1 MLKFANIIFS
11 YYIRQKKLYVE
22 VFKTDVKSKNEF
34 EVLKNLI
41 TVYSCYKTMTGQKA
55 KMLRSKLVTLLS
67 IYIKYGYNSQS
78 KDYACEL
85 LSLKKTNLNCLNS
98 ELREGGFLI
107 KSNMNTRDSYLNP
120 ELETL
125 SNYYKQKNSEKTLFL
140 FNLYIDETA

>member
-1 MLKFANIIFS
+1 MLKFANIIF
-11 YYIRQKKLYVE
+11 YYYFCQKTKVE

-41 TVYSCYKTMTGQKA
+41 TVYSCYKTMTGQKS

-67 IYIKYGYNSQS
+67 IYIKYGYNSES
-78 KDYACEL
+78 KDYACSL
-85 LSLKKTNLNCLNS
+85 LELKKTNLNCLNS

-125 SNYYKQKNSEKTLFL
+125 SNYYKQKNSDKTLFL

>member
-1 MLKFANIIFS
+1 MIFYYYFRKKKF
-11 YYIRQKKLYVE
+11 KVE

-41 TVYSCYKTMTGQKA
+41 TVYSCYKTMTGQKS

-67 IYIKYGYNSQS
+67 IYIKYGYNSES
-78 KDYACEL
+78 KDYACNL
-85 LSLKKTNLNCLNS
+85 LELKKTNLNCLNS

-125 SNYYKQKNSEKTLFL
+125 SNYYKDKNSERTLFL
-140 FNLYIDETA
+140 FNLYIDESA

>member
-1 MLKFANIIFS
+1 MQISYFIIIFA
-11 YYIRQKKLYVE
+11 KKILYVE

-41 TVYSCYKTMTGQKA
+41 TVYSCYKTMTGQKS

-67 IYIKYGYNSQS
+67 IYIKYGYNSES

-85 LSLKKTNLNCLNS
+85 LGLKKTNLNCLNS

-125 SNYYKQKNSEKTLFL
+125 SNYYKQKNSERTLFL

>member
-1 MLKFANIIFS
+1 MQISYFLIIFA
-11 YYIRQKKLYVE
+11 KKLYVE

-41 TVYSCYKTMTGQKA
+41 TVYSCYKTMTGQKS

-67 IYIKYGYNSQS
+67 IYIKYGYNSES

-125 SNYYKQKNSEKTLFL
+125 SNYYKDKNSERTLFL

>member
-11 YYIRQKKLYVE
+11 NYIRQKKLYVE

-41 TVYSCYKTMTGQKA
+41 TVYSCYKTMTGQKS

-85 LSLKKTNLNCLNS
+85 LGLKKTNLNCLNS

-125 SNYYKQKNSEKTLFL
+125 SNYYKQKNSERTLFL

>member
-1 MLKFANIIFS
+1 
-11 YYIRQKKLYVE
+11 VE

-41 TVYSCYKTMTGQKA
+41 TVYSCYKTMTGQKS

-67 IYIKYGYNSQS
+67 IYIKYGYNSES
-78 KDYACEL
+78 KDYACNL
-85 LSLKKTNLNCLNS
+85 LELKKTNLNCLNS

-107 KSNMNTRDSYLNP
+107 KSNMNTRDSYLNS

-125 SNYYKQKNSEKTLFL
+125 SNYYKDKNSERTLFL
-140 FNLYIDETA
+140 FNLYIDEAA

>member
-1 MLKFANIIFS
+1 M
-11 YYIRQKKLYVE
+11 E

-41 TVYSCYKTMTGQKA
+41 TVYSCYKTMTGQKS

-67 IYIKYGYNSQS
+67 IYIKYGYNSES
-78 KDYACEL
+78 KDYACDL
-85 LSLKKTNLNCLNS
+85 LGLKKTNLNCLNS

-107 KSNMNTRDSYLNP
+107 KSSMNTRDSYLNT

-125 SNYYKQKNSEKTLFL
+125 SNYYKGKNSEKTLFL

>member
-1 MLKFANIIFS
+1 MIFYYYFSKKILK
-11 YYIRQKKLYVE
+11 VE

-41 TVYSCYKTMTGQKA
+41 TIYSCYKTMTGQKS

-67 IYIKYGYNSQS
+67 IYIKYGYNSES
-78 KDYACEL
+78 KDYACDL

-107 KSNMNTRDSYLNP
+107 KSSMNTRDSYLNT

-125 SNYYKQKNSEKTLFL
+125 SNYYKGKNSEKTLFL

>member
-1 MLKFANIIFS
+1 
-11 YYIRQKKLYVE
+11 VE

-41 TVYSCYKTMTGQKA
+41 TVYSCYKTMTGQKS

-67 IYIKYGYNSQS
+67 IYIKYGYNSES
-78 KDYACEL
+78 KDYACNL
-85 LSLKKTNLNCLNS
+85 LELKKTNLNCLNS

-125 SNYYKQKNSEKTLFL
+125 SNYYKDKNSERTLFL
-140 FNLYIDETA
+140 FNLYIDESA

>member
-1 MLKFANIIFS
+1 
-11 YYIRQKKLYVE
+11 
-22 VFKTDVKSKNEF
+22 
-34 EVLKNLI
+34 
-41 TVYSCYKTMTGQKA
+41 MTGQKS

-67 IYIKYGYNSQS
+67 IYIKYGYNSES

-125 SNYYKQKNSEKTLFL
+125 SNYYKDKNSERTLFL

>member
-1 MLKFANIIFS
+1 M
-11 YYIRQKKLYVE
+11 E

-41 TVYSCYKTMTGQKA
+41 TVYSCYKTMTGQKS

-67 IYIKYGYNSQS
+67 IYIKYGYNSES

-85 LSLKKTNLNCLNS
+85 LGLKKTNLNCLNS

-125 SNYYKQKNSEKTLFL
+125 SNYYKQKNSERTLFL

>member
-1 MLKFANIIFS
+1 M
-11 YYIRQKKLYVE
+11 E

-41 TVYSCYKTMTGQKA
+41 TVYSCYKTMTGQKS

-67 IYIKYGYNSQS
+67 IYIKYGYNSES
-78 KDYACEL
+78 KDYACNL
-85 LSLKKTNLNCLNS
+85 LELKKTNLNCLNS

-107 KSNMNTRDSYLNP
+107 KSNMNTRDSYLNS

-125 SNYYKQKNSEKTLFL
+125 SNYYKDKNSERTLFL
-140 FNLYIDETA
+140 FNLYIDEAA

>member
-1 MLKFANIIFS
+1 MLIFVNMIFYYYFRKKKF
-11 YYIRQKKLYVE
+11 KVE

-41 TVYSCYKTMTGQKA
+41 TVYSCYKTMTGQKS

-67 IYIKYGYNSQS
+67 IYIKYGYNSES
-78 KDYACEL
+78 KDYACNL
-85 LSLKKTNLNCLNS
+85 LELKKTNLNCLNS

-125 SNYYKQKNSEKTLFL
+125 SNYYKDKNSERTLFL
-140 FNLYIDETA
+140 FNLYIDESA